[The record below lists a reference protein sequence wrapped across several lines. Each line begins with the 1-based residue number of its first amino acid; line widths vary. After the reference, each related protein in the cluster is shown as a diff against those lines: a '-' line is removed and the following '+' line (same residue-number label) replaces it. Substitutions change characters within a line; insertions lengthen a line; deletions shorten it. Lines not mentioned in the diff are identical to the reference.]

1 MCGCANECGNSSLI
15 TIPTGDTGT
24 PGATGAQGLF
34 GGFSGEWLFSTS
46 TAISPASPFL
56 RLNNA
61 TPSSVTAIYVSD
73 TNADSI
79 DYDAFL
85 DSLSN
90 NSKYGYIRIF
100 KKSDSTKFCTYQITA
115 VVDNGTDHTLTVTYI
130 SSNSTFAASD
140 ALVLTFSPAGT
151 DGFTVLHNDT
161 TQATTANAAMA
172 VLMSYTLP
180 VNTLATNGSA
190 LQLTAV
196 FDTNITLE
204 TKAFDIRIGG
214 TVCHTKS
221 TNFRLAAGEI
231 SGVLKVVITRQ
242 SATTLFI
249 EFLQNNS
256 LLASY
261 TGSNSKQFFETGFSV
276 SDLALN
282 TTLIELRGMNVSA
295 GAELARANQLMIT
308 HLKK

>member
-1 MCGCANECGNSSLI
+1 MCNCSSSCSCINTTVLPI
-15 TIPTGDTGT
+15 GDTGD
-24 PGATGAQGLF
+24 TGAQGLF

-46 TAISPASPFL
+46 TSTSPTSTFL

-79 DYDAFL
+79 DYDSFL

-90 NSKYGYIRIF
+90 NSKFGYIRIF
-100 KKSDSTKFCTYQITA
+100 KKSDSTKFCTYQVTA
-115 VVDNGTDHTLTVTYI
+115 VTDNGTDHTLTVTYI
-130 SSNSTFAASD
+130 SSNSTFAAND
-140 ALVLTFSPAGT
+140 PIVLTFSPAGN
-151 DGFTVLHNDT
+151 DGFVVLHNDT
-161 TQATTANAAMA
+161 TQVTTANAAMA

-180 VNTLATNGSA
+180 ANTLATNGSA
-190 LQLTAV
+190 LELTAV
-196 FDTNITLE
+196 FDSNLSLE
-204 TKAFDIRIGG
+204 TKAFDLRIGG
-214 TVCHTKS
+214 TVCHSKS
-221 TNFRLAAGEI
+221 TTFRLSAGEI

-256 LLASY
+256 FLTSY
-261 TGSNSKQFFETGFSV
+261 ATSNGKQFFETGFSV
-276 SDLALN
+276 SDLSVN
-282 TTLIELRGMNVSA
+282 TTLIEFRGMNVSA